1 MKTQK
6 MNVRNY
12 WNQWSAWIR
21 KICFGKMDKAVKQK
35 TPLSSGRNENPDE
48 VLFSL
53 ETFLTENYEFRY
65 NQLKD
70 CTEFRKRNTR

>member
-21 KICFGKMDKAVKQK
+21 KICFGEMDKVVKQK
-35 TPLSSGRNENPDE
+35 TPLPSGRNENPDE
-48 VLFSL
+48 VLFL
-53 ETFLTENYEFRY
+53 KFRI
-65 NQLKD
+65 
-70 CTEFRKRNTR
+70 

>member
-21 KICFGKMDKAVKQK
+21 KICFGEMDKVVKQK
-35 TPLSSGRNENPDE
+35 TPLPSGRNENPDE

-53 ETFLTENYEFRY
+53 ETFLTGNLAGYIFVTVQWR
-65 NQLKD
+65 ND
-70 CTEFRKRNTR
+70 CIRTYH

>member
-21 KICFGKMDKAVKQK
+21 KICLGKMDKAVKQK
-35 TPLSSGRNENPDE
+35 TPRMKYYSHWK
-48 VLFSL
+48 LF
-53 ETFLTENYEFRY
+53 
-65 NQLKD
+65 
-70 CTEFRKRNTR
+70 